1 MTSKF
6 LDQGEI
12 KRHKEH
18 RYDLERRGLAG
29 RVVLVP
35 GGFGGLGCAVT
46 ASLLL
51 DGALPVVGY
60 RSRRGHALATQQ
72 KLQDQYGGPI
82 TIVEGDIASDT
93 VRRRYIET
101 ALTLKDELYGFVC
114 LTGDAAR
121 VEPEDLDAD
130 ALSASLTLN
139 YTAPLLL
146 AQAAAA
152 LMEERR
158 TRGSIVFCSSMQ
170 GVAAFSG
177 SINYSGPK
185 AALQHA
191 ALVLA
196 RELGGADDIRV
207 NVVAPGVMAAGMAL
221 ESIESGKYDRYL
233 QAEAVPR
240 FGRPEDVARVVRLLL
255 EPDSYITGQTIVVDG
270 GLTLRRDI

>member
-6 LDQGEI
+6 LDQGEL

-46 ASLLL
+46 AALLL

-72 KLQDQYGGPI
+72 RLQDQYGGPI
-82 TIVEGDIASDT
+82 TMVEGDICSDT
-93 VRRRYIET
+93 VRDRYIET
-101 ALTLKDELYGFVC
+101 ALTLKDEVFGLVC

-121 VEPEDLDAD
+121 VKPEELDAD
-130 ALSASLTLN
+130 ALSVSLAAN
-139 YTAPLLL
+139 YSAPLLL
-146 AQAAAA
+146 ARAAAA
-152 LMEERR
+152 VMRERG

-177 SINYSGPK
+177 SINYAGPK

-196 RELGGADDIRV
+196 RELGGAEDIRV

-221 ESIESGKYDRYL
+221 ESIETGKYDGYL

-240 FGRPEDVARVVRLLL
+240 FGRPEDVARVIRLLL
-255 EPDSYITGQTIVVDG
+255 EPDSYLTGQTIVVDG
-270 GLTLRRDI
+270 GLTLRRDV